1 MDAEILFVETGNEPV
16 VYKEARIQT
25 VIYFD
30 ATNGDSMRKVLFVIA
45 SLHYGGAERALSNI
59 VTHFPEDWE
68 IDILI
73 NNETMVEFPYK
84 GNLLSLSL
92 PVFGDSKTPMYFVR
106 ETIKRTRVLK
116 KMKREKNYDA
126 CISFL
131 DSANI
136 SNVLSGNKYCKSIIS
151 MRLNMTSEKSGLLYR
166 VSAVPLMKMVYNRAD
181 KIVAVSKEI
190 EQDAKMRFHLQDE
203 KITTIV
209 NGYDVAEIVEQT
221 QKVPENAALFEGKR
235 LVVTVGRLDSQK
247 GQWHLIRAF
256 SEVAKQ
262 EPDTLL
268 CVIGTGDCEP
278 YLKKL
283 IQLHNLEKQ
292 VLLLGYSN
300 NPFWYDAQAEVFVLP
315 SMYEGFP
322 NALAEAICCG
332 APCIATDFHSGAREI
347 LAPDMDIMGAQVT
360 KITEAAYGILTPL
373 CSGTMY
379 REGEPLEA
387 AEKKMADAILLLLR
401 DKEKNHYYR
410 QQSLKRRELLGIQTV
425 VSDWIRV
432 IEE

>member
-1 MDAEILFVETGNEPV
+1 MAD
-16 VYKEARIQT
+16 
-25 VIYFD
+25 
-30 ATNGDSMRKVLFVIA
+30 GDGMRKVLFVIA

-59 VTHFPEDWE
+59 MTHFPDHWE

-92 PVFGDSKTPMYFVR
+92 PVFGDRKTPIYFLR
-106 ETIKRTRVLK
+106 ETIKRARVLK
-116 KMKREKNYDA
+116 KMKRVKDYDA

-136 SNVLSGNKYCKSIIS
+136 SNVLSGNKYCKTIIS

-166 VSAVPLMKMVYNRAD
+166 VSALPLMKLLYNHAD
-181 KIVAVSKEI
+181 KIVAVSREI
-190 EQDAKMRFHLQDE
+190 EQDAKARFHIPDE

-209 NGYDVAEIVEQT
+209 NGYDVAKIAEQA
-221 QKVPENAALFEGKR
+221 QRKPENAMPFEGKR

-256 SEVAKQ
+256 SEVAAR
-262 EPDTLL
+262 EPDALL
-268 CVIGTGDCEP
+268 CVVGPGDCEP
-278 YLKKL
+278 YLKRL
-283 IQLHNLEKQ
+283 IQLYHLEKQ
-292 VLLLGYSN
+292 VLLAGFSD

-322 NALAEAICCG
+322 NALAEAVCCG

-347 LAPDMDIMGAQVT
+347 LAPDMDVMGSQVT
-360 KITEAAYGILTPL
+360 EITETAYGILTPL

-379 REGEPLEA
+379 KGTEPLEA
-387 AEKKMADAILLLLR
+387 AERQLAEAILLLLQ
-401 DKEKNHYYR
+401 DKEKNQYYR
-410 QQSLKRRELLGIQTV
+410 DQSLKRRDMLGIQAV
-425 VSDWIRV
+425 VQDWIRV
-432 IEE
+432 MEE

>member
-1 MDAEILFVETGNEPV
+1 M
-16 VYKEARIQT
+16 
-25 VIYFD
+25 
-30 ATNGDSMRKVLFVIA
+30 
-45 SLHYGGAERALSNI
+45 
-59 VTHFPEDWE
+59 THFPDHWE

-92 PVFGDSKTPMYFVR
+92 PVFGDRKTPIYFLR
-106 ETIKRTRVLK
+106 ETIKRARVLK
-116 KMKREKNYDA
+116 KMKRVKDYDA

-136 SNVLSGNKYCKSIIS
+136 SNVLSGNKYCKTIIS

-166 VSAVPLMKMVYNRAD
+166 VSALPLMKLLYNHAD
-181 KIVAVSKEI
+181 KIVAVSREI
-190 EQDAKMRFHLQDE
+190 EQDAKARFHIPDE

-209 NGYDVAEIVEQT
+209 NGYDVAKIAEQA
-221 QKVPENAALFEGKR
+221 QRKPENAMPFEGKR

-256 SEVAKQ
+256 SEVAAR
-262 EPDTLL
+262 EPDALL
-268 CVIGTGDCEP
+268 CVVGTGDCEP
-278 YLKKL
+278 YLKRL
-283 IQLHNLEKQ
+283 IQLYHLEKQ
-292 VLLLGYSN
+292 VLLAGFSD

-322 NALAEAICCG
+322 NALAEAVCCG

-347 LAPDMDIMGAQVT
+347 LAPDMDVMGSQVT
-360 KITEAAYGILTPL
+360 EITETAYGILTPL

-379 REGEPLEA
+379 KGTEPLEA
-387 AEKKMADAILLLLR
+387 AERQLAEAILLLLQ
-401 DKEKNHYYR
+401 DKEKNQYYR
-410 QQSLKRRELLGIQTV
+410 DQSLKRRDMLGIQAV
-425 VSDWIRV
+425 VQDWIRV
-432 IEE
+432 MEE

>member
-1 MDAEILFVETGNEPV
+1 MAD
-16 VYKEARIQT
+16 
-25 VIYFD
+25 
-30 ATNGDSMRKVLFVIA
+30 GDGMRKVLFVIA

-59 VTHFPEDWE
+59 MTHFPDHWE

-92 PVFGDSKTPMYFVR
+92 PVFGDRKTPIYFLR
-106 ETIKRTRVLK
+106 ETIKRARVLK
-116 KMKREKNYDA
+116 KMKRVKDYDA

-136 SNVLSGNKYCKSIIS
+136 SNVLSGNKYCKTIIS

-166 VSAVPLMKMVYNRAD
+166 VSALPLMKLLYNHAD
-181 KIVAVSKEI
+181 KIVAVSREI
-190 EQDAKMRFHLQDE
+190 EQDAKARFHIPDE
-203 KITTIV
+203 QITTIV
-209 NGYDVAEIVEQT
+209 NGYDVAKIAEQA
-221 QKVPENAALFEGKR
+221 QRKPENAMPFEGKR

-256 SEVAKQ
+256 SEVAAR
-262 EPDTLL
+262 EPDALL
-268 CVIGTGDCEP
+268 CVVGTGDCEP
-278 YLKKL
+278 YLKRL
-283 IQLHNLEKQ
+283 IQLYHLEKQ
-292 VLLLGYSN
+292 VLLAGFSD

-322 NALAEAICCG
+322 NALAEAVCCG

-347 LAPDMDIMGAQVT
+347 LAPDMDVMGSQVT
-360 KITEAAYGILTPL
+360 EITETAYGILTPL

-379 REGEPLEA
+379 KGTEPLEA
-387 AEKKMADAILLLLR
+387 AERQLAEAILLLLQ
-401 DKEKNHYYR
+401 DKEKNQYYR
-410 QQSLKRRELLGIQTV
+410 DQSLKRRDMLGIQAV
-425 VSDWIRV
+425 VQDWIRV
-432 IEE
+432 MEE

>member
-1 MDAEILFVETGNEPV
+1 MAD
-16 VYKEARIQT
+16 
-25 VIYFD
+25 
-30 ATNGDSMRKVLFVIA
+30 GDGMRKVLFVIA

-59 VTHFPEDWE
+59 MTHFPDHWE

-92 PVFGDSKTPMYFVR
+92 PVFGDSKTPIYFLR
-106 ETIKRTRVLK
+106 ETIKRARVLK
-116 KMKREKNYDA
+116 KMKRAKDYDA

-131 DSANI
+131 DSSNI
-136 SNVLSGNKYCKSIIS
+136 SNVLSGNKYCKTIIS

-166 VSAVPLMKMVYNRAD
+166 VSALPLMKLLYNHAD
-181 KIVAVSKEI
+181 KIVAVSREI
-190 EQDAKMRFHLQDE
+190 EQDAKARFHIPDE

-209 NGYDVAEIVEQT
+209 NGYDVAKIAEQA
-221 QKVPENAALFEGKR
+221 QRKPENAMPFEGKR

-256 SEVAKQ
+256 SEVAAR
-262 EPDTLL
+262 EPDALL
-268 CVIGTGDCEP
+268 CVVGTGDCES
-278 YLKKL
+278 YLKRL
-283 IQLHNLEKQ
+283 IQLYHLEKQ
-292 VLLLGYSN
+292 VLLAGFSD

-322 NALAEAICCG
+322 NALAEAVCCG

-347 LAPDMDIMGAQVT
+347 LAPDMDVMGSQVT
-360 KITEAAYGILTPL
+360 EITETAYGILTPL

-379 REGEPLEA
+379 KGTEPLEA
-387 AEKKMADAILLLLR
+387 AEQQLAEAILLLLQ
-401 DKEKNHYYR
+401 DKEKNQYYR
-410 QQSLKRRELLGIQTV
+410 DQSVKRRDMLGIQAV
-425 VSDWIRV
+425 VQDWIRV
-432 IEE
+432 MEE

>member
-1 MDAEILFVETGNEPV
+1 MAD
-16 VYKEARIQT
+16 
-25 VIYFD
+25 
-30 ATNGDSMRKVLFVIA
+30 GDGMRKVLFVIA

-59 VTHFPEDWE
+59 MTHFPDHWE

-92 PVFGDSKTPMYFVR
+92 PVFGDRKTPIYFLR
-106 ETIKRTRVLK
+106 ETIKRARVLK
-116 KMKREKNYDA
+116 KMKRVKDYDA

-136 SNVLSGNKYCKSIIS
+136 SNVLSGNKYCKTIIS

-166 VSAVPLMKMVYNRAD
+166 VSALPLMKLLYNHAD
-181 KIVAVSKEI
+181 KIVAVSREI
-190 EQDAKMRFHLQDE
+190 EQDAKARFHIPDE

-209 NGYDVAEIVEQT
+209 NGYDVAKIAEQA
-221 QKVPENAALFEGKR
+221 QRKPENAMPFEGKR

-256 SEVAKQ
+256 SEVAAR
-262 EPDTLL
+262 EPDALL
-268 CVIGTGDCEP
+268 CVVGTGDWEP
-278 YLKKL
+278 YLKRL
-283 IQLHNLEKQ
+283 IQLYHLEKQ
-292 VLLLGYSN
+292 VLLAGFSD

-322 NALAEAICCG
+322 NALAEAVCCG

-347 LAPDMDIMGAQVT
+347 LAPDMDVMGSQVT
-360 KITEAAYGILTPL
+360 EITETAYGILTPL

-379 REGEPLEA
+379 KGTEPLEA
-387 AEKKMADAILLLLR
+387 AERQLAEAILLLLQ
-401 DKEKNHYYR
+401 DKEKNQYYR
-410 QQSLKRRELLGIQTV
+410 DQSLKRRDMLGIQAV
-425 VSDWIRV
+425 VQDWIRV
-432 IEE
+432 MEE

>member
-1 MDAEILFVETGNEPV
+1 MAD
-16 VYKEARIQT
+16 
-25 VIYFD
+25 
-30 ATNGDSMRKVLFVIA
+30 GDGMRKVLFVIA

-59 VTHFPEDWE
+59 MTHFPDHWE

-92 PVFGDSKTPMYFVR
+92 PVFGDRKTPIYFLR
-106 ETIKRTRVLK
+106 ETIKRARVLK
-116 KMKREKNYDA
+116 KMKRVKDYDA

-136 SNVLSGNKYCKSIIS
+136 SNVLSGNKYCKTIIS

-166 VSAVPLMKMVYNRAD
+166 VSALPLMKLLYNHAD
-181 KIVAVSKEI
+181 KIVAVSREI
-190 EQDAKMRFHLQDE
+190 EQDAKARFHIPDE

-209 NGYDVAEIVEQT
+209 NGYDVAKIAEQA
-221 QKVPENAALFEGKR
+221 QRKPENAMPFEGKR

-256 SEVAKQ
+256 SEVAAR
-262 EPDTLL
+262 EPDALL
-268 CVIGTGDCEP
+268 CVVGTGDCEP
-278 YLKKL
+278 YLKRL
-283 IQLHNLEKQ
+283 IQLYHLEKQ
-292 VLLLGYSN
+292 VLLAGFSD

-322 NALAEAICCG
+322 NALAEAVCCG

-347 LAPDMDIMGAQVT
+347 LAPDMDVMGSQVT
-360 KITEAAYGILTPL
+360 EITETAYGILTPL

-379 REGEPLEA
+379 KGTEPLEA
-387 AEKKMADAILLLLR
+387 AERQLAEAILLLLQ
-401 DKEKNHYYR
+401 DKEKNQYYR
-410 QQSLKRRELLGIQTV
+410 DQSLKRRDMLGIQAV
-425 VSDWIRV
+425 VQDWIRV
-432 IEE
+432 MEE

>member
-1 MDAEILFVETGNEPV
+1 MAD
-16 VYKEARIQT
+16 
-25 VIYFD
+25 
-30 ATNGDSMRKVLFVIA
+30 GDGMRKVLFVIA

-59 VTHFPEDWE
+59 MTHFPDHWE

-92 PVFGDSKTPMYFVR
+92 PVFGDRKTPIYFLR
-106 ETIKRTRVLK
+106 ETIKRARVLK
-116 KMKREKNYDA
+116 KMKRAKDYDA

-136 SNVLSGNKYCKSIIS
+136 SNVLSGNKYCKTIIS

-166 VSAVPLMKMVYNRAD
+166 VSALPLMKLLYNHAD
-181 KIVAVSKEI
+181 KIVAVSREI
-190 EQDAKMRFHLQDE
+190 EQDAKARFHIPDE

-209 NGYDVAEIVEQT
+209 NGYDVAKIAEQA
-221 QKVPENAALFEGKR
+221 QRKPENAMPIEGKR

-256 SEVAKQ
+256 AEVAAR
-262 EPDTLL
+262 EPDALL
-268 CVIGTGDCEP
+268 CVVGTGDCEP
-278 YLKKL
+278 YLKRL
-283 IQLHNLEKQ
+283 IQLYHLEKQ
-292 VLLLGYSN
+292 VLLAGFSD

-322 NALAEAICCG
+322 NALAEAVCCG

-347 LAPDMDIMGAQVT
+347 LAPDMDVMGSQVT
-360 KITEAAYGILTPL
+360 EITETAYGILTPL

-379 REGEPLEA
+379 KGTEPLEA
-387 AEKKMADAILLLLR
+387 AEQQLAEAILLLLQ
-401 DKEKNHYYR
+401 DKEKNQYYR
-410 QQSLKRRELLGIQTV
+410 DQSVKRRDMLGIQAV
-425 VSDWIRV
+425 VQDWIRV
-432 IEE
+432 MEE

>member
-1 MDAEILFVETGNEPV
+1 MAD
-16 VYKEARIQT
+16 
-25 VIYFD
+25 
-30 ATNGDSMRKVLFVIA
+30 GDGMRKVLFVIA

-59 VTHFPEDWE
+59 MTHFPDHWE

-92 PVFGDSKTPMYFVR
+92 PVFGDSKTPIYFLR
-106 ETIKRTRVLK
+106 ETIKRARVLK
-116 KMKREKNYDA
+116 KMKRAKDYDA

-131 DSANI
+131 DSSNI
-136 SNVLSGNKYCKSIIS
+136 SNVLSGNKYCKTIIS

-166 VSAVPLMKMVYNRAD
+166 VSALPLMKLLYNHAD
-181 KIVAVSKEI
+181 KIVAVSREI
-190 EQDAKMRFHLQDE
+190 EQDAKARFHIPDE

-209 NGYDVAEIVEQT
+209 NGYDVAKNAEQA
-221 QKVPENAALFEGKR
+221 QRKPENAMPFEGKR

-256 SEVAKQ
+256 SEVAAR
-262 EPDTLL
+262 EPDALL
-268 CVIGTGDCEP
+268 CVVGTGDCES
-278 YLKKL
+278 YLKRL
-283 IQLHNLEKQ
+283 IQLYHLEKQ
-292 VLLLGYSN
+292 VLLAGFSD

-322 NALAEAICCG
+322 NALAEAVCCG

-347 LAPDMDIMGAQVT
+347 LAPDMDVMGSQVT
-360 KITEAAYGILTPL
+360 EITETAYGILTPL

-379 REGEPLEA
+379 KGTEPLEA
-387 AEKKMADAILLLLR
+387 AEQQLAEAILLLLQ
-401 DKEKNHYYR
+401 DKEKNQYYR
-410 QQSLKRRELLGIQTV
+410 DQSVKRRDMLGIQAV
-425 VSDWIRV
+425 VQDWIRV
-432 IEE
+432 MEE

>member
-1 MDAEILFVETGNEPV
+1 MAD
-16 VYKEARIQT
+16 
-25 VIYFD
+25 
-30 ATNGDSMRKVLFVIA
+30 GDGMRKVLFVIA

-59 VTHFPEDWE
+59 MTHFPDHWE

-92 PVFGDSKTPMYFVR
+92 PVFGDRKTPIYFLR
-106 ETIKRTRVLK
+106 ETIKRARVLK
-116 KMKREKNYDA
+116 KMKRVKDYDA

-136 SNVLSGNKYCKSIIS
+136 SNVLSGNKYCKTIIS
-151 MRLNMTSEKSGLLYR
+151 MRLNMTSEKSGLFYR
-166 VSAVPLMKMVYNRAD
+166 VSALPLMKLLYNHAD
-181 KIVAVSKEI
+181 KIVAVSREI
-190 EQDAKMRFHLQDE
+190 EQDAKARFHIPDE

-209 NGYDVAEIVEQT
+209 NGYDVAKIAEQA
-221 QKVPENAALFEGKR
+221 QRKPENAMPFEGKR

-256 SEVAKQ
+256 SEVAAR
-262 EPDTLL
+262 EPDALL
-268 CVIGTGDCEP
+268 CVVGTGDCEP
-278 YLKKL
+278 YLKRL
-283 IQLHNLEKQ
+283 IQLYHLEKQ
-292 VLLLGYSN
+292 VLLAGFSD

-322 NALAEAICCG
+322 NALAEAVCCG

-347 LAPDMDIMGAQVT
+347 LAPDMDVMGSQVT
-360 KITEAAYGILTPL
+360 EITETAYGILTPL

-379 REGEPLEA
+379 KGTEPLEA
-387 AEKKMADAILLLLR
+387 AERQLAEAILLLLQ

-410 QQSLKRRELLGIQTV
+410 DQSLKRRDMLGNQAV
-425 VSDWIRV
+425 VQDWIRV
-432 IEE
+432 MEE

>member
-1 MDAEILFVETGNEPV
+1 MAD
-16 VYKEARIQT
+16 
-25 VIYFD
+25 
-30 ATNGDSMRKVLFVIA
+30 GDGMRKVLFVIA

-59 VTHFPEDWE
+59 MTHFPDHWE

-92 PVFGDSKTPMYFVR
+92 PVFGDRKTPIYFLR
-106 ETIKRTRVLK
+106 ETIKRARVLK
-116 KMKREKNYDA
+116 KMKRVKDYDA

-136 SNVLSGNKYCKSIIS
+136 SNVLSGNKYCKTIIS

-166 VSAVPLMKMVYNRAD
+166 VSALPLMKLLYNHAD
-181 KIVAVSKEI
+181 KIVAVSREI
-190 EQDAKMRFHLQDE
+190 EQDAKARFHIPDE

-209 NGYDVAEIVEQT
+209 NGYDVAKIAEQA
-221 QKVPENAALFEGKR
+221 QRKPENAMPFEGKR

-256 SEVAKQ
+256 SEVAAR
-262 EPDTLL
+262 EPDALL
-268 CVIGTGDCEP
+268 CVVGTGDCEP
-278 YLKKL
+278 YLKRL
-283 IQLHNLEKQ
+283 IQLYHLEKQ
-292 VLLLGYSN
+292 VLLAGFSD

-322 NALAEAICCG
+322 NALAEAVCCG

-347 LAPDMDIMGAQVT
+347 LAPEMDVMGAQVT
-360 KITEAAYGILTPL
+360 EITETSYGILTPL

-379 REGEPLEA
+379 KGTEPLEV
-387 AEKKMADAILLLLR
+387 AERQLAEAILLLLQ
-401 DKEKNHYYR
+401 DKEKNQHYR
-410 QQSLKRRELLGIQTV
+410 DQSLKRRDMLGIQAV
-425 VSDWIRV
+425 VQDWIRV
-432 IEE
+432 MEE

>member
-1 MDAEILFVETGNEPV
+1 MAD
-16 VYKEARIQT
+16 
-25 VIYFD
+25 
-30 ATNGDSMRKVLFVIA
+30 GDGMRKVLFVIA

-59 VTHFPEDWE
+59 MTHFPDHWE

-92 PVFGDSKTPMYFVR
+92 PVFGDRKTPIYFLR
-106 ETIKRTRVLK
+106 ETIKRARVLK
-116 KMKREKNYDA
+116 KMKRVKDYDA

-136 SNVLSGNKYCKSIIS
+136 SNVLSGNKYCKTIIS

-166 VSAVPLMKMVYNRAD
+166 VSALPLMKLLYNHAD
-181 KIVAVSKEI
+181 KIVAVSREI
-190 EQDAKMRFHLQDE
+190 EQDAKARFHIPDE

-209 NGYDVAEIVEQT
+209 NGYDVAKIAEQA
-221 QKVPENAALFEGKR
+221 QRKPENAMPFEGKR

-256 SEVAKQ
+256 SEVAAR
-262 EPDTLL
+262 EPDALL
-268 CVIGTGDCEP
+268 CVVGTGDCEP
-278 YLKKL
+278 YLKRL
-283 IQLHNLEKQ
+283 IQLYHLEKQ
-292 VLLLGYSN
+292 VLLAGFSD

-322 NALAEAICCG
+322 NALAEAVCCG

-347 LAPDMDIMGAQVT
+347 LAPDMDVMGSQVT
-360 KITEAAYGILTPL
+360 EITETAYGILTPL

-379 REGEPLEA
+379 KGTEPLEA
-387 AEKKMADAILLLLR
+387 AERQLAEAILLLLQ
-401 DKEKNHYYR
+401 DKEKNQYYR
-410 QQSLKRRELLGIQTV
+410 DQSVKRRDMLGIQAV
-425 VSDWIRV
+425 VQDWIRV
-432 IEE
+432 MEE

>member
-1 MDAEILFVETGNEPV
+1 
-16 VYKEARIQT
+16 
-25 VIYFD
+25 
-30 ATNGDSMRKVLFVIA
+30 MRKVLFVIA

-59 VTHFPEDWE
+59 MTHFPDHWE

-92 PVFGDSKTPMYFVR
+92 PVFGDSKTPIYFLR
-106 ETIKRTRVLK
+106 ETIKRARMLK
-116 KMKREKNYDA
+116 KMKRAKDYDA

-131 DSANI
+131 DSSNI
-136 SNVLSGNKYCKSIIS
+136 SNVLSGNKYCKTIIS

-166 VSAVPLMKMVYNRAD
+166 VSALPLMKLLYNHAD
-181 KIVAVSKEI
+181 KIVAVSREI
-190 EQDAKMRFHLQDE
+190 EQDAKARFHIPDE

-209 NGYDVAEIVEQT
+209 NGYDVAKIAEQA
-221 QKVPENAALFEGKR
+221 QRKPDNAMPFAGKR

-256 SEVAKQ
+256 SEVAAR
-262 EPDTLL
+262 EPDALL
-268 CVIGTGDCEP
+268 CVVGTGDCEP
-278 YLKKL
+278 YLKRL
-283 IQLHNLEKQ
+283 IQLYHLEKQ
-292 VLLLGYSN
+292 VLLAGFSD

-322 NALAEAICCG
+322 NALAEAVCCG

-347 LAPDMDIMGAQVT
+347 LAPEMDVMGAQVT
-360 KITEAAYGILTPL
+360 EITETAYGILTPL

-379 REGEPLEA
+379 KGTEPLEA
-387 AEKKMADAILLLLR
+387 AEQQLAEAILLLLQ
-401 DKEKNHYYR
+401 DKEKNQYYR
-410 QQSLKRRELLGIQTV
+410 DQSVKRRDMLGIQAV
-425 VSDWIRV
+425 VQDWIRV
-432 IEE
+432 MEE